1 MKENMHEKSLDIKRN
16 QNVFSKIK
24 HFFKNMFGKK
34 EEITPTPVEYVE
46 KGQEESIVSSSSI
59 EKTEEKESTFLQ
71 TLNEQV
77 EGKKEEN
84 KEGQDV
90 IENLQKRFENG
101 EVKEEELTKEEIQ
114 KLRYLYHKQIQ
125 KLAGRLDIYKKDIL
139 AMKEEMIQYREQA
152 MAKSG
157 GVESN

>member
-34 EEITPTPVEYVE
+34 EEITPNSVEYVE
-46 KGQEESIVSSSSI
+46 KTSEEAIVTSSSI
-59 EKTEEKESTFLQ
+59 EKTEEKESAFLQ

-77 EGKKEEN
+77 EGKKEE
-84 KEGQDV
+84 D
-90 IENLQKRFENG
+90 IENLQKRFEKG
-101 EVKEEELTKEEIQ
+101 EIKEEELTKEEIQ

-139 AMKEEMIQYREQA
+139 AMKEEMIHYRKQA